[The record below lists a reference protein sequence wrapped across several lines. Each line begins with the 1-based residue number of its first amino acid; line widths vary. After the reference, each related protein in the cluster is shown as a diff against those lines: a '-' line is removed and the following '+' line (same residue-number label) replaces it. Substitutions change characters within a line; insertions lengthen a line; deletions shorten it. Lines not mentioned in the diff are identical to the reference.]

1 MGGSGTTDSRTASV
15 DDESATSAAVRDV
28 LRYWA
33 GDQARWARLLANLTA
48 DDPSTDV
55 FLRTSPPAADTFC
68 AKSAGASRTPID
80 ASALAHGVMTG
91 RGEYSHQYVYWMN
104 DMMRSAFRAQGHG
117 VIDVETMLGVRVDAY
132 PCSKDGAGDKLH
144 FCQPGPVDWAL
155 DVMVRQTHAAPPPSP
170 RSMPPEGR
178 GERDVRLRCRLPPAT
193 GGGYLSMCRRVY
205 KVFYRFTVLSV
216 SQTTLYGTVWEA

>member
-1 MGGSGTTDSRTASV
+1 MRRLVVVYNQMAHIHYFITLVQQCYAAEMQMGGSGTTDSRTASV

-155 DVMVRQTHAAPPPSP
+155 DVMVRQISRGATSISAQHAA
-170 RSMPPEGR
+170 RGAGR
-178 GERDVRLRCRLPPAT
+178 T
-193 GGGYLSMCRRVY
+193 
-205 KVFYRFTVLSV
+205 
-216 SQTTLYGTVWEA
+216 